1 MIRQVQP
8 FSDVLAR
15 CLRGG
20 MAQHHLHLLDARLQG
35 SSRFCVR
42 QFRSCVSNL
51 ETLVVD
57 PFRWARPSIH
67 HSALFVRAVFPNSCY
82 VGKIVVSAV
91 PQKAYRRS
99 GVAKKFINDPQ
110 DILMETLEGLVA
122 AYHGSLKLVEG
133 FAALTR
139 REIPEGKV
147 ALLIGGGSGHEPL
160 FHGFV
165 GENLAD
171 GAACGAFFT
180 SPSPDVIL
188 AATRAIHRG
197 NGVLYVYGN
206 YAGDNLNFDIAA
218 ELAEDEGITVKTVR
232 IWDDVYSA
240 PLDEIEQRR
249 GISGDIFVVKV
260 AGAAAATLGT
270 LDEVYHV
277 TAKARDNTRSI
288 GVAAEPGTNPV
299 TGNAFFELAEDEIEI
314 GMGVHGEPG
323 VSREKMAPVD
333 ELVARL
339 MGDILVDLPFQPDDR
354 VCLLINS
361 LGSTTVTEML
371 IINRCVREILQA
383 HHIAVHDTQIGHF
396 AGSQEMAGFSISLMK
411 LDDELQRY
419 YDMPCKSLGL
429 TKQ

>member
-1 MIRQVQP
+1 
-8 FSDVLAR
+8 
-15 CLRGG
+15 
-20 MAQHHLHLLDARLQG
+20 
-35 SSRFCVR
+35 
-42 QFRSCVSNL
+42 
-51 ETLVVD
+51 
-57 PFRWARPSIH
+57 
-67 HSALFVRAVFPNSCY
+67 
-82 VGKIVVSAV
+82 
-91 PQKAYRRS
+91 
-99 GVAKKFINDPQ
+99 VAKKFINDPQ

-122 AYHGSLKLVEG
+122 AYHGSVELVEG
-133 FAALTR
+133 VASLAKT
-139 REIPEGKV
+139 EIPNDKV

-165 GENLAD
+165 GENMAD

-188 AATRAIHRG
+188 AATKAIHRG
-197 NGVLYVYGN
+197 SGVLFVYGN
-206 YAGDNLNFDIAA
+206 YAGDNMNFDIAA
-218 ELAEDEGITVKTVR
+218 ELAEEEGIAVKTVR

-240 PLDEIEQRR
+240 PPEEIEQRR

-270 LDEVYHV
+270 LDEVYRV

-288 GVAAEPGTNPV
+288 GVAAAPGTNPV
-299 TGNAFFELAEDEIEI
+299 TGNAFFELADDEIEI

-323 VSREKMAPVD
+323 VSREKMVPVD
-333 ELVARL
+333 ELVDRL
-339 MGDILVDLPFQPDDR
+339 MADILSDLPFQSGDR

-371 IINRCVREILQA
+371 IANRRVREILSQRD
-383 HHIAVHDTQIGHF
+383 ITVHDTLIGHF

-419 YDMPCKSLGL
+419 YDMPCDSLGL
-429 TKQ
+429 TKR